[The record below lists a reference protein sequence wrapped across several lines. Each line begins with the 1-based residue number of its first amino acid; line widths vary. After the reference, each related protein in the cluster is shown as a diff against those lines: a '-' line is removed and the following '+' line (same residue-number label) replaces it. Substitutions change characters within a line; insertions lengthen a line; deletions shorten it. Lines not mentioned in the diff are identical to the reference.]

1 MSEKKTV
8 IIEEVGP
15 RDGFQNLCAYLPA
28 EEKLKFIDGLVESG
42 VKHMQ
47 ITSFVSPK
55 AIPQMQDSKQVA
67 AACVEKYPDLDLF
80 ALIPN
85 FRGAQTAQ
93 EVGIKRVSNVISLSV
108 SHNKANI
115 NRTHDE
121 SFAELAK
128 IKTECPD
135 LTVCLDVA
143 TTFGC
148 PFEGKYLD
156 PQPMLDFIKRGWDLG
171 VTSFNLCDTVG
182 VADPAQVRL
191 FLAAAKE
198 TFPKAQFGVHIH
210 DTRGM
215 GLVNTLA
222 AIEAG
227 AEFVQT
233 TLGGLGGCP
242 FAPGASGNTAT
253 EDLVLML
260 NSMGYETG
268 IDFEKIMKIARQEFA
283 EIDGNFSGHN
293 ICIKPKN

>member
-42 VKHMQ
+42 VKHIQ
-47 ITSFVSPK
+47 VTSFVSPK
-55 AIPQMQDSKQVA
+55 AIPQMQDAKQVA

-128 IKTECPD
+128 IKNECPD
-135 LTVCLDVA
+135 LNVCLDVA

-156 PQPMLDFIKRGWDLG
+156 PKPMLDFIKRAWDLG

-182 VADPAQVRL
+182 VADPAQVRT
-191 FLAAAKE
+191 FMAAAKAE
-198 TFPKAQFGVHIH
+198 FPTAEFGVHIH

-222 AIEAG
+222 AIESG
-227 AEFVQT
+227 AAFVQT